1 MTEYEITESTIEAIH
16 SYDTWPRAQ
25 RGKMSRAHGG
35 CLGAGS
41 RRRTRQAAIVP
52 GEAHTA
58 FDPGVSE
65 WENPAA
71 AALPSPGRTH
81 TPGEGNRGN

>member
-1 MTEYEITESTIEAIH
+1 MHGITVAPA
-16 SYDTWPRAQ
+16 PREG
-25 RGKMSRAHGG
+25 RGKVSRAHGG

-65 WENPAA
+65 WANPAA
-71 AALPSPGRTH
+71 EEPSPHLGTH
-81 TPGEGNRGN
+81 TSWGGNPGN

>member
-1 MTEYEITESTIEAIH
+1 MHGITVAPA
-16 SYDTWPRAQ
+16 PREG
-25 RGKMSRAHGG
+25 RGKVSRAHGG

-65 WENPAA
+65 WANPAA
-71 AALPSPGRTH
+71 EARSPRGRTH
-81 TPGEGNRGN
+81 SPRGGNPGN